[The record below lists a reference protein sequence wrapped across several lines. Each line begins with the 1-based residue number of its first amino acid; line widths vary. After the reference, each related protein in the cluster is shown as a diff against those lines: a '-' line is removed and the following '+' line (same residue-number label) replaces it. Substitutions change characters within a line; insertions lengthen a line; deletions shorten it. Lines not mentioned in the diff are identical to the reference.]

1 MNSDRKNTFNNQN
14 LKLGKQLQDAQ
25 NEMTPEQWDRFNK
38 INNKMIQSMSE
49 MSTNMGS
56 DLENLTKMNE
66 DMDMD
71 EDFDDDEDTD
81 ED

>member
-1 MNSDRKNTFNNQN
+1 
-14 LKLGKQLQDAQ
+14 
-25 NEMTPEQWDRFNK
+25 MTPEQWDRFNK

-71 EDFDDDEDTD
+71 ICNCIILRFSILGLRWRKPIKNCYR
-81 ED
+81 

>member
-1 MNSDRKNTFNNQN
+1 
-14 LKLGKQLQDAQ
+14 
-25 NEMTPEQWDRFNK
+25 MTPEQWDRFNK
-38 INNKMIQSMSE
+38 INNKMIHSMSE
-49 MSTNMGS
+49 MNTNMGS